1 MSKKKF
7 FIGDSTA
14 NEKFDSAVHNLRN
27 KYYNLYRSQ
36 FQWTGL
42 NYRQEDY
49 IMKEF
54 WAKGTVAAFKIMDGE
69 IGFAPWTMQSWDMYA
84 LPETVILINQM
95 GSPLVPNTTQIVDK
109 DVVLGYIQSNK
120 KPLKEIVDWYI
131 DRIAQVEMVISTNL
145 ELHKMPFIIPIEEAK
160 KTKARDLINRLLNN
174 EIVIFMDEEDPQLF
188 KAVQTEAPYIID
200 RLNDYKKTLEG
211 ELKTVLTINNP
222 GEYKVEQLQLSEVNA
237 NNEEINDTQNDYI
250 SHLQSFCERIG
261 ETLGITIGVKS
272 TSELLGVEGEVHSRE
287 DKPGPK
293 EGSGEGEE

>member
-7 FIGDSTA
+7 FMGDSTA

-69 IGFAPWTMQSWDMYA
+69 IGFAPWAMQSWDMYA

-160 KTKARDLINRLLNN
+160 KAKARDLINRLLNN

-237 NNEEINDTQNDYI
+237 NNEEINDTQNDYV
-250 SHLQSFCERIG
+250 SHLQSFCERINK
-261 ETLGITIGVKS
+261 TLGITIGVKS

-293 EGSGEGEE
+293 EGNGEGEE